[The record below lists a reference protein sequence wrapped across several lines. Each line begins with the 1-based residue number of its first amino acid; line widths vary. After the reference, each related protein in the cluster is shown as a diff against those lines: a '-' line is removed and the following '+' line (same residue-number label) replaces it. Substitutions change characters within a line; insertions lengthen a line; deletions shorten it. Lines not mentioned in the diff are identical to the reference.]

1 MKLKQQVCF
10 RARYSIDFYLF
21 FLYFFKFFLEK
32 AGTLFRGNCLASK
45 ILSSYSVSVGKDYLR
60 QLLVDPINS
69 VIHEGDFEI
78 NPLKLRDGGDIEQN
92 YANVR
97 KGVQTFMDAI
107 LDSVYFCPL
116 FVFIH
121 FIFFNFF
128 FVNCYFY
135 RVIRKICAE
144 LRIAVQERFPQSL
157 YSVVGGFFFLRFVC
171 PAIVSPEGFGV
182 MECNIDF

>member
-1 MKLKQQVCF
+1 MILLYLLLKMKLKQQVCF
-10 RARYSIDFYLF
+10 HSRYSIDFYLF

-92 YANVR
+92 YANVLEPEV
-97 KGVQTFMDAI
+97 KK
-107 LDSVYFCPL
+107 L
-116 FVFIH
+116 
-121 FIFFNFF
+121 
-128 FVNCYFY
+128 
-135 RVIRKICAE
+135 
-144 LRIAVQERFPQSL
+144 QS
-157 YSVVGGFFFLRFVC
+157 FLTRNGSQKTQ
-171 PAIVSPEGFGV
+171 SPSEP
-182 MECNIDF
+182 